1 MMDARGMS
9 FPQVSVNRNF
19 YLDALRAAAI
29 VMVVVFH
36 VFQMCPAVPP
46 VLMNIAWYGQYG
58 VELFFVLSGWL
69 IGGLYWNEKNRFG
82 DVELRRF
89 WLRRWLR
96 TIPPYL
102 VALVLSWLAVY
113 IQRGRSFDLG
123 YLVFLQ
129 NYYDQIPYFLISW
142 SLCIEEHFY
151 FFLPVLLLFNLRGEK
166 RTFALFSLLVLVAP
180 ICRCRLSLDGIPT
193 MFGYEQTAT
202 HLRMEGLLIGFWLA
216 HENVR
221 SSQRW
226 HQMKKGAP
234 WLLMAAASAFAAV
247 QFAPPVWIYR
257 LGPTFLALAL
267 AAVLVCLVDRKAS
280 MAGSSR

>member
-1 MMDARGMS
+1 M
-9 FPQVSVNRNF
+9 NRNS
-19 YLDALRAAAI
+19 YLDILRAAAI
-29 VMVVVFH
+29 IMVVVYH
-36 VFQMCPAVPP
+36 VLQMCPVAFPA
-46 VLMNIAWYGQYG
+46 LMDIAWYGQYG

-69 IGGLYWNEKNRFG
+69 IGGLYWNEKSRFG

-102 VALVLSWLAVY
+102 VALGLSWLAVY
-113 IQRGRSFDLG
+113 IHGGKSFDLG
-123 YLVFLQ
+123 YLIFIQ
-129 NYYDQIPYFLISW
+129 NYYDQIPYFLVSW

-151 FFLPVLLLFNLRGEK
+151 LFLPVLLMFNLQGDK

-180 ICRCRLSLDGIPT
+180 ICRWWLSLNGVST

-221 SSQRW
+221 SPQRW
-226 HQMKKGAP
+226 HQMKQGAP
-234 WLLMAAASAFAAV
+234 WLL
-247 QFAPPVWIYR
+247 
-257 LGPTFLALAL
+257 L
-267 AAVLVCLVDRKAS
+267 AAGCWLLAAGCWLLLAAGCCCCCCCCCFRGRAICLTCLDVPTGPHVPGVCTGCNARLS
-280 MAGSSR
+280 G